1 MRIELRSRQLALA
14 LFCLGYAVL
23 GVNISS
29 VLVFGPLLIR
39 ELDPGSADLL
49 VGLLFA
55 LPSLTGFL
63 GYNFWGAMYDR
74 YPRPYP
80 FVALP
85 LLAEAGF
92 LSLVLA
98 FPSAVG
104 LVCLSTAFSFFTTA
118 LFPATKAWSTLA
130 WEDSKGRIVG
140 FLHAAES
147 FGWGLGSLLG
157 AAICWGTPDTI
168 QAIRGIFWVCW
179 GCTVA
184 TALVMLFA
192 FPRVQ
197 AGPAQQRGAKAFF
210 GELKSLYS
218 SRPVLR
224 LALFLFVLTMSN
236 VAFFSY
242 YSLYLCQHLK
252 GSPMLLS
259 LSLAGA
265 TVGGALLFPVYGRLA
280 DRWGRRPLLQAGT
293 VAYLAFY
300 GGLCFVHSPLLTA
313 VLYTIPIYPAI
324 RVATTAWLADLTREG
339 NRAGGMGLLEGVGA
353 LASVAGPFLG
363 WATVSA
369 FGFGALPLAAVTLMS
384 VGILCFLSLGAAPR
398 EALPA

>member
-1 MRIELRSRQLALA
+1 MRIELRTRQLVLT

-23 GVNISS
+23 GINISS
-29 VLVFGPLLIR
+29 VLVYGPLLIR
-39 ELDPGSADLL
+39 ELDPGSAGLL

-74 YPRPYP
+74 HPRPYP

-85 LLAEAGF
+85 LVAEAIF

-98 FPSAVG
+98 IPSATG
-104 LVCLSTAFSFFTTA
+104 LVCLATAFSFFTTA

-130 WEDSKGRIVG
+130 WDDSKGRIVG
-140 FLHAAES
+140 FLHASES
-147 FGWGLGSLLG
+147 VGWGLGSLLG
-157 AAICWGTPDTI
+157 AAICWMNPVTM
-168 QAIRGIFWVCW
+168 QAIRWIFWVCW
-179 GCTVA
+179 GSTVA
-184 TALVMLFA
+184 TAVIMVLA
-192 FPRVQ
+192 FPKVHS
-197 AGPAQQRGAKAFF
+197 GPGHSRGAKALFS
-210 GELKSLYS
+210 ELGGLYG

-236 VAFFSY
+236 VVFFSY
-242 YSLYLCQHLK
+242 YSLYLCDYLQ
-252 GSPMLLS
+252 GPPTLLS

-293 VAYLAFY
+293 VAYLGFY
-300 GGLCFVHSPLLTA
+300 GALCFVHNPLLTA
-313 VLYTIPIYPAI
+313 ILYTIPIYPAI
-324 RVATTAWLADLTREG
+324 RVATTAWLADLTADG

-363 WATVSA
+363 WLTVSW
-369 FGFGALPLAAVTLMS
+369 FGYGALPLAAVTLMS
-384 VGILCFLSLGAAPR
+384 AGILCFLLLGSHR
-398 EALPA
+398 ETRPA